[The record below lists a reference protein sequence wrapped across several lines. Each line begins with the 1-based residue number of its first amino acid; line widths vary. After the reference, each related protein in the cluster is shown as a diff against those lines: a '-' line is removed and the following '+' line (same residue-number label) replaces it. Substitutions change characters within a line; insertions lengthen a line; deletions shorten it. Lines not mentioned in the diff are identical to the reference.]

1 MSKNTGNS
9 TIIGIS
15 LFTYGKQRWEEISC
29 SHKYN
34 SLTLNLIVCQKRTLN
49 PGRISLQKR
58 KAQLRR
64 KRIQRKNYAKTKMQ
78 RARLTAGSLFC
89 PCWCST
95 KRSTPLL
102 CLVYGQSRQARDQQQ
117 ELLETLISIFFCPR
131 CCSTKRSTPLLCL
144 VCRQSRQAR
153 DQQQE
158 L

>member
-15 LFTYGKQRWEEISC
+15 LLTYGKQRWEEISC

-58 KAQLRR
+58 KAQHRK

-78 RARLTAGSLFC
+78 RARLTAGFFPPVVSSLKLS
-89 PCWCST
+89 PPMSAGVQV
-95 KRSTPLL
+95 S
-102 CLVYGQSRQARDQQQ
+102 V
-117 ELLETLISIFFCPR
+117 
-131 CCSTKRSTPLLCL
+131 
-144 VCRQSRQAR
+144 
-153 DQQQE
+153 
-158 L
+158 

>member
-58 KAQLRR
+58 KAQHRR
-64 KRIQRKNYAKTKMQ
+64 KRIQRKNYAKTKKQ
-78 RARLTAGSLFC
+78 RARLTAGFLFA
-89 PCWCST
+89 
-95 KRSTPLL
+95 
-102 CLVYGQSRQARDQQQ
+102 LVGVLQKGVR
-117 ELLETLISIFFCPR
+117 R
-131 CCSTKRSTPLLCL
+131 CCVFTHRRDKLC
-144 VCRQSRQAR
+144 VGKAGRQETNSKACPVFSGSYR
-153 DQQQE
+153 
-158 L
+158 

>member
-15 LFTYGKQRWEEISC
+15 LFTYGKQKWEEISC

-58 KAQLRR
+58 KAQHRR

-78 RARLTAGSLFC
+78 RARLTAGFLFC

-95 KRSTPLL
+95 KKNTPQLR
-102 CLVYGQSRQARDQQQ
+102 LVCMQCGQARDQQQ
-117 ELLETLISIFFCPR
+117 ELKKSLICNSPE
-131 CCSTKRSTPLLCL
+131 P
-144 VCRQSRQAR
+144 
-153 DQQQE
+153 
-158 L
+158 